1 MVVIPAGS
9 FQMGS
14 PANEP
19 ERNDDEGPQ
28 RRVTLRSFAMGKTE
42 VTQGQWKA
50 LMGSNPSSFSTC
62 GDACPVEKVN
72 WDEAQEYVKRLSAKT
87 GKQYALPSE
96 AQWEYAA
103 RAGTTTP
110 FHTGANITT
119 DQANFDGNLPYNG
132 NAMGTY
138 RQTTMKVASFGANP
152 FGLHDMHGN
161 VWEWVQDCYEKD
173 AYAGKAPNDGGP
185 YDKPSCASRVL
196 RGGSWDYDIR
206 YLRAADRFGF
216 APDHR
221 SGNIGFRVC
230 RVSPIE

>member
-19 ERNDDEGPQ
+19 ERESDEGPQ

-50 LMGSNPSSFSTC
+50 LMGSNPSGFSTC

-119 DQANFDGNLPYNG
+119 DQANFDGNYPYNG
-132 NAMGTY
+132 NAKGTY
-138 RQTTMKVASFGANP
+138 RQTTIKAASFAANP

-161 VWEWVQDCYEKD
+161 VYEWVQDCYEKD
-173 AYAGKAPNDGGP
+173 TYAGKAPNDGGP

-196 RGGSWDYDIR
+196 RGGSWGNVTRD
-206 YLRAADRFGF
+206 LRAAYRSDF
-216 APDHR
+216 APDYR
-221 SGNIGFRVC
+221 VSDIGFRVC